1 MKDLNNIVEAL
12 GGFSNVAQICEIS
25 STGVRKWLKAHAL
38 PRTEW
43 TGETNYAER
52 LSQALGGKLS
62 KEEILK
68 IAHPRNNQT
77 ANPAGRGK
85 CTK

>member
-1 MKDLNNIVEAL
+1 MTSLTEIINSFGSVLKAAEYLNVSHSA
-12 GGFSNVAQICEIS
+12 VH
-25 STGVRKWLKAHAL
+25 RWLKAEAL

-85 CTK
+85 RTK